1 MYKTFAILLF
11 SLFFISCS
19 QQKVK
24 PIAANE
30 KVFAQE
36 DAYIMFALQAEEK
49 KDYQSATELFDIL
62 YDKSSKK
69 EYLYRSL
76 ENMLAA
82 KENEKVISRVDVLLS
97 TMPDDAK
104 LLRYKVIALFDLS
117 RLDEA
122 IALSVALSKKTKEPK
137 DYLLTSD
144 IYIKRQEYD
153 LAVKYLESAY
163 AKEHNEQ
170 ILDKMSI
177 ILYVNLDRKKEAIAL
192 LETHSRMLGCSERVC
207 SRLIAFYANDNNL
220 DGLLSTYLRLY
231 EVHKSEAIAKKI
243 IQIYTYKRDYVN
255 LTAFLEKSHMDD
267 ALLLELYASTKNYAK
282 AYPLADKLYSE
293 TADKNYLGQSAIYE
307 YESAENNITQKL
319 LSRVV
324 EKLEKVT
331 NTQSDP
337 IYLNYLGYILIDH
350 DKDIHKGMSYI
361 DKALKIKPNSAYY
374 LDSKAW
380 GYYKLGECKK
390 AQKMMQKVTAL
401 EGGDNPEVKLHVK
414 KIEQCLKQ

>member
-1 MYKTFAILLF
+1 MNKTVVILLLAL
-11 SLFFISCS
+11 SFISCS
-19 QQKVK
+19 QQKAK

-30 KVFAQE
+30 KAFAQE
-36 DAYIMFALQAEEK
+36 DAYIMFALEAEEK

-76 ENMLAA
+76 ENRLAA
-82 KENEKVISRVDVLLS
+82 KEYENVISRVDALS
-97 TMPDDAK
+97 SVGDYDGK
-104 LLRYKVIALFDLS
+104 LIRYKVIALFNLN

-122 IALSVALSKKTKEPK
+122 IVLSVDLSSKTKKPN

-177 ILYVNLDRKKEAIAL
+177 ILYVNLERKKEAIAL
-192 LETHSRMLGCSERVC
+192 LETHSRMLGCSKRVC

-231 EVHKSEAIAKKI
+231 EVDKSEAIAKKI
-243 IQIYTYKRDYVN
+243 IQIYSYKRDYTN
-255 LTAFLEKSHMDD
+255 LTLFLEKSHSDD
-267 ALLLELYASTKNYAK
+267 EVLLQLYTSTKNYAK
-282 AYPLADKLYSE
+282 AYPLADELYEE
-293 TADKNYLGQSAIYE
+293 TADINYLGQSAIYE
-307 YESAENNITQKL
+307 YESAGKNVSQKL
-319 LSRVV
+319 LTSVV
-324 EKLEKVT
+324 AKLEKVT
-331 NTQSDP
+331 QVDDDP
-337 IYLNYLGYILIDH
+337 IYINYLGYILIDH
-350 DKDIHKGMSYI
+350 DVDIKKGMKYI
-361 DKALKIKPNSAYY
+361 ERVLKIKPNSAYY

-380 GYYKLGECKK
+380 GYYKLGACTKAKK
-390 AQKMMQKVTAL
+390 LMQKVTTL
-401 EGGDNPEVKLHVK
+401 EGGDDPEVKLHMK
-414 KIEQCLKQ
+414 KIEECLKQ